1 VPCRT
6 GAFRERSSVLPGRPS
21 RLGAAEYSPVTT
33 TGARDVSLAAGT
45 NKGNPGTRLAK
56 PPEEEASA
64 APGALVPRSSTNR
77 ASGLR
82 DLEDRAD
89 HAPPERALPRHSS
102 AHRNGGIPMRRRKT
116 STRSRLL
123 ILAAAALILPF
134 SLVAPAAFASD
145 PSDTPILRPG
155 AHFPTL
161 DEEAEEELLAEDF
174 AFISRRLA
182 GDRPLTLEEAGAYR
196 TAAVRQAQLLR
207 KMGVVASGPTTFDG
221 SWTNV
226 GPSPIW
232 EITRSTF
239 SIADMNGRIGAL
251 AFNDAGEFV
260 LGGAQGGIW
269 IFDYGTG
276 TWSPMTDNLGSLAIG
291 ALANAA
297 SDGGDDILYAGTGE
311 GALSGDSYF
320 GNGILKSM
328 DGGHTWAHVSGDFF
342 RSVSISRLV
351 VDPTDANHL
360 YAAVLRGRGGARRT
374 SPPLH
379 SKFGVWESKDGAA
392 TWTLVMETP
401 PGTNGATDLEMD
413 PQNPQILYTSIWGDL
428 IYKSTDG
435 GKKWAPIM
443 NGLPTKY
450 NAYNLTRWSI
460 GLSHPVGDDAVL
472 YVGTDVIDDHGD
484 YQPSHLWR
492 SDDQGGSWH
501 TLPTTGFAGSDDN
514 MEDYCGGQCFYDN
527 VVEVDPSNTDIVYA
541 GGQFNYDIGS
551 GGIFRSDDGG
561 QTWKNLGWEQHPD
574 FHAFAFG
581 ADPNEVLSGSDGGIW
596 WSGDRGGRLPGA
608 GDEGDIES
616 ADWVPVNAYG
626 LSIAQFTSIATN
638 PTRPTRFW
646 GGTQD
651 NGTMRYVT
659 GLADP
664 VWADMYSG
672 DGGQVL
678 VDPTDWHY
686 VYGTY
691 YGISPYRATDGGGAF
706 FTNESITN
714 GINTNDRSD
723 FYIPWVL
730 NKDNPNQLFLG
741 TYRLYRTDSA
751 KAASASDVKWKAI
764 SPDLTSGCSGTAPNG
779 ARNCSISA
787 IGIGG
792 GTAVYTGSLDG
803 VLYISTDGMTSTSPT
818 WSRIDQVGVP
828 KRPVTQIAVDR
839 SNYRTAYVSY
849 AGFAAGTP
857 GRPGHV
863 YKTTDAGKSWT
874 DISGNLPDSP
884 VNSIILD
891 PSFPNTLYA
900 GTDVGPFVTYDGGA
914 HWSAMGSDFP
924 IVAIWQLDLDP
935 ASRTMLA
942 GTHGRGAFL
951 LNDGVASAA
960 LVVSKVDAGVPV
972 GPNSQL
978 DYTIT
983 VRNIGNADATG
994 ITVTDPLP
1002 TNTSNVSVGDGGSF
1016 SGGKY
1021 TWSGISLAAGTS
1033 VDLHFSVSVAAA
1045 LKRNVR
1051 AIVNDG
1057 IVVTSAEGPG
1067 ATGSPTVSKISD
1079 PYKVSLA
1086 PASQVDGGNAGDTVT
1101 YPITISNLGYNADSY
1116 NLSSSGGSYAVS
1128 IFESDCSTPLAS
1140 TGVVGAG
1147 ATFDACI
1154 GVDIPGGAANDDTN
1168 VTTVTATSSGSAS
1181 VSASG
1186 TITTIAVT
1194 VDTLLVDGDGNAPDV
1209 QSYYTAALTT
1219 AGQSYSVWDLNQ
1231 DANLP
1236 LNYLLSFKTVV
1247 WYTGNAY
1254 PGPIAA
1260 YEDELA
1266 AFLDGGGRLFMSGQD
1281 ILDQAAGTSS
1291 FVYDYLHIDWD
1302 GTETQNDIST
1312 AAVHD
1317 VSGTLTDGLGD
1328 VTLDHTVL
1336 GASYEDQITP
1346 VGPAVGIF
1354 TDDEAEWNALSY
1366 DGTYKVVFLA
1376 FPFEAYGSGT
1386 DQAALMTDVYTF
1398 FGP

>member
-1 VPCRT
+1 
-6 GAFRERSSVLPGRPS
+6 
-21 RLGAAEYSPVTT
+21 
-33 TGARDVSLAAGT
+33 
-45 NKGNPGTRLAK
+45 
-56 PPEEEASA
+56 
-64 APGALVPRSSTNR
+64 
-77 ASGLR
+77 
-82 DLEDRAD
+82 
-89 HAPPERALPRHSS
+89 
-102 AHRNGGIPMRRRKT
+102 MRRRKT

-134 SLVAPAAFASD
+134 TLIAPAAIASD

-155 AHFPTL
+155 AHRPSL
-161 DEEAEEELLAEDF
+161 DEEAEEELLAQDF

-182 GDRPLTLEEAGAYR
+182 GDRPLTLEEAGAYNV
-196 TAAVRQAQLLR
+196 AAVRQAQLLR
-207 KMGVVASGPTTFDG
+207 KMAAVASGPTTFNG

-232 EITRSTF
+232 EIVRSSVACCGF
-239 SIADMNGRIGAL
+239 FNGRIGAL

-276 TWSPMTDNLGSLAIG
+276 TWSPKTDYLGSLAIG

-297 SDGGDDILYAGTGE
+297 SDGGQDILYAGTGE

-320 GNGILKSM
+320 GNGVLKSL
-328 DGGHTWAHVSGDFF
+328 DGGHTWAHVSGDYF

-351 VDPTDANHL
+351 VDPTDPDHL

-374 SPPLH
+374 SPPIH
-379 SKFGVWESKDGAA
+379 SKFGIWESKDGGV
-392 TWTLVMETP
+392 TWTLDMATP

-413 PQNPQILYTSIWGDL
+413 PLDPQILYASIWGDL

-443 NGLPTKY
+443 NGLPAKY

-460 GLSHPVGDDAVL
+460 AISHPVGLDPVL
-472 YVGTDVIDDHGD
+472 YVGSDVIDDAGD
-484 YQPSHLWR
+484 YQPSMLWR
-492 SDDQGGSWH
+492 SDDEGGSWAP
-501 TLPTTGFAGSDDN
+501 LPTTGFNGSDDSV
-514 MEDYCGGQCFYDN
+514 EDYCGGQCFYDN

-541 GGQFNYDIGS
+541 AGQFNYDIGS

-561 QTWKNLGWEQHPD
+561 LTWKNLGWDQHPD

-581 ADPNEVLSGSDGGIW
+581 SDPNEILSGSDGGVF

-608 GDEGDIES
+608 GDEGDVS
-616 ADWVPVNAYG
+616 AADWEHVNAYG

-638 PTRPTRFW
+638 PTLPGRFW

-651 NGTMRYVT
+651 NGTMRKSTVS
-659 GLADP
+659 DS
-664 VWADMYSG
+664 WFDMYSG

-678 VDPTDWHY
+678 VDPTDYNY
-686 VYGTY
+686 VFGTY
-691 YGISPYRATDGGGAF
+691 YGISPYRADDGGTF
-706 FTNESITN
+706 FFNNTSITN
-714 GINTNDRSD
+714 GINVNDRSD
-723 FYIPWVL
+723 FYIPWVM
-730 NKDNPNQLFLG
+730 NKDNPDQLFLG
-741 TYRLYRTDSA
+741 TYRLYRTDNA
-751 KAASASDVKWKAI
+751 KTANASDVRWTAI
-764 SPDLTSGCSGTAPNG
+764 SPDLTSGCAGTAPNG

-803 VLYISTDGMTSTSPT
+803 VVYIATDGKTSNSPT
-818 WSRIDQVGVP
+818 WQRIDQVGVP
-828 KRPVTQIAVDR
+828 KRPVTSIAVDR

-863 YKTTDAGKSWT
+863 YKTTDAGHSWT
-874 DISGNLPDSP
+874 DISGNLPDTP
-884 VNSIILD
+884 VNSLILD

-914 HWSAMGSDFP
+914 HWSAMGTDFP

-935 ASRTMLA
+935 SHRTMIA
-942 GTHGRGAFL
+942 GTHGRGAFTM
-951 LNDGVASAA
+951 NDGVESAA

-972 GPNSQL
+972 GPDSQL

-1002 TNTSNVSVGDGGSF
+1002 ANTTNVSVGDGGTF
-1016 SGGKY
+1016 NGGKY
-1021 TWSGISLAAGTS
+1021 TWSGISLAAGAS
-1033 VDLHFSVSVAAA
+1033 VDLHFSVSVASA
-1045 LKRNVR
+1045 LKRRVF

-1079 PYKVSLA
+1079 PYKMSLA

-1101 YPITISNLGYNADSY
+1101 YPITITNLGYNGDSY
-1116 NLSSSGGSYAVS
+1116 DLSYSGGSYTVS
-1128 IFESDCSTPLAS
+1128 IFQSDCSTPLAN
-1140 TGVVGAG
+1140 TGAVGPG
-1147 ATFDACI
+1147 STFDACI
-1154 GVDIPGGAANDDTN
+1154 GVDIPGGAANEDTN
-1168 VTTVTATSSGSAS
+1168 VATVTATSSASPTVSASAS
-1181 VSASG
+1181 V
-1186 TITTIAVT
+1186 TTIAVT
-1194 VDTLLVDGDGNAPDV
+1194 VDTLVVDGDANGPDV
-1209 QSYYTAALTT
+1209 QSYYTDALTA
-1219 AGQSYSVWDLNQ
+1219 AGQSYSVWDLAA
-1231 DANLP
+1231 DPNLP
-1236 LNYLLSFKTVV
+1236 QQYLESFSTVV
-1247 WYTGNAY
+1247 WFTGNVW
-1254 PGPIAA
+1254 PNPVSP
-1260 YEDELA
+1260 YEAGLA

-1281 ILDQAAGTSS
+1281 ILDQSAGTSA

-1302 GTETQNDIST
+1302 GSEAQNDIST
-1312 AAVHD
+1312 DAVHD

-1328 VTLDHTVL
+1328 VTLDKSVL
-1336 GASYEDQITP
+1336 GASYEDEITP
-1346 VGPAVGIF
+1346 IGPAEGIF
-1354 TDDEAEWNALSY
+1354 TDDEGGWNALSF

-1376 FPFEAYGSGT
+1376 FPFEAYGTGT
-1386 DQAALMTDVYTF
+1386 DQADLMTRIYTF